1 MNQDKKVIIAI
12 PVYRDLREEE
22 MIALNNNLSVLR
34 QYPVVL
40 VKPKGLNTKDLRKK
54 YPQIGEIEVSDDWLG
69 TKNGILGYNEMMTSP
84 VFYSLFSDYEYLLI
98 CQTDVWISE
107 MIS

>member
-54 YPQIGEIEVSDDWLG
+54 Y
-69 TKNGILGYNEMMTSP
+69 
-84 VFYSLFSDYEYLLI
+84 
-98 CQTDVWISE
+98 
-107 MIS
+107 

>member
-22 MIALNNNLSVLR
+22 IIALSNNLSVLR

-54 YPQIGEIEVSDDWLG
+54 YPQ
-69 TKNGILGYNEMMTSP
+69 
-84 VFYSLFSDYEYLLI
+84 
-98 CQTDVWISE
+98 
-107 MIS
+107 

>member
-22 MIALNNNLSVLR
+22 IIALSNNLSVLR

-84 VFYSLFSDYEYLLI
+84 VFIAYLATMNISSSVKLMYGF
-98 CQTDVWISE
+98 SE

>member
-40 VKPKGLNTKDLRKK
+40 VKPKGLNTKDLRKLR
-54 YPQIGEIEVSDDWLG
+54 P
-69 TKNGILGYNEMMTSP
+69 
-84 VFYSLFSDYEYLLI
+84 
-98 CQTDVWISE
+98 
-107 MIS
+107 